1 MTGEFPAIHTQDD
14 IRKGIFK
21 PKVLQAILEHQG
33 ESRIVKLDLFTAG
46 DLHQLPHFRWAL
58 IVQGE
63 LGVLTALLQRVAHV
77 LASTVSFCWCLDLK
91 ESS

>member
-33 ESRIVKLDLFTAG
+33 ESRIVKLDLFTTG
-46 DLHQLPHFRWAL
+46 DLHQLPHFR
-58 IVQGE
+58 
-63 LGVLTALLQRVAHV
+63 
-77 LASTVSFCWCLDLK
+77 
-91 ESS
+91 